1 MKKILCVSALVH
13 AVLLTVPCQ
22 PMSGAHKL
30 TRDRGRVRSW
40 MTETVIPT
48 CAYVSFV
55 PHGFSYRHVMT
66 SDRTLGGQKLGVPI
80 TLHLLTYGH
89 TVRWVIG

>member
-13 AVLLTVPCQ
+13 AVLLTVPCAPQQPMTGGHGLGASRQ

-55 PHGFSYRHVMT
+55 PHGFSYR
-66 SDRTLGGQKLGVPI
+66 
-80 TLHLLTYGH
+80 LLSGCAP
-89 TVRWVIG
+89 